1 MKKIR
6 ILVIAVPI
14 TVIITITWYFAN
26 SYDFGEYSRENP
38 LGVSARVLY
47 DIDHP
52 VPCIKQ
58 PCKPHPTY
66 LLQLDSEQGSEI
78 HAFSICKVFCTKKIF
93 SDFQVVNVR
102 NTNPKAVSAA
112 ANTPYVELL
121 DFPWKVGDTVQIK
134 IRAMPVILLDNG
146 TLVHYP
152 DRLMFIELGQST
164 VLQKESNIPY

>member
-1 MKKIR
+1 MR
-6 ILVIAVPI
+6 IFVITVPI
-14 TVIITITWYFAN
+14 VVAVTITWYFAN
-26 SYDFGEYSRENP
+26 SYDFEQYSRENP

-47 DIDHP
+47 DINHP

-78 HAFSICKVFCTKKIF
+78 QAFSICNKVLCTKKIF

-102 NTNPKAVSAA
+102 SANPQAVSAA
-112 ANTPYVELL
+112 VNTPYVELL
-121 DFPWKVGDTVQIK
+121 DFPWKVGDTVHIK
-134 IRAMPVILLDNG
+134 VRAMPVILLDNG

-152 DRLMFIELGQST
+152 DRLMFIDLGQST
-164 VLQKESNIPY
+164 IVQKESNIPY